1 MPLSRIGHC
10 KGFALGTYL
19 LFNVAAM
26 LWQVCAALAIFH
38 ILPSSTSFSHNIT
51 PGTERFLSTWGAWLA
66 VSYISCLPVQLVS
79 SALYLSFDDHQE
91 VDEESVQLRRNLFK
105 DGQVHA
111 TMKSE
116 SVVGSERTSQDL
128 SFYVTEMPAE
138 QLKRKSQEPLSP
150 FSRIR
155 SESNNSTLPPSFRS
169 VYHNSTKRFD
179 DYLPYDEYLDME
191 ECWEQSDQDE
201 EGESIFCSG
210 TTPPPPY
217 SALAIDV

>member
-1 MPLSRIGHC
+1 MRTRSRRLTTTTMT
-10 KGFALGTYL
+10 K
-19 LFNVAAM
+19 
-26 LWQVCAALAIFH
+26 
-38 ILPSSTSFSHNIT
+38 ST
-51 PGTERFLSTWGAWLA
+51 
-66 VSYISCLPVQLVS
+66 
-79 SALYLSFDDHQE
+79 
-91 VDEESVQLRRNLFK
+91 
-105 DGQVHA
+105 
-111 TMKSE
+111 TMKTI
-116 SVVGSERTSQDL
+116 VVGSERTSQDL